1 MIRDNALFV
10 SGLLVEKQGGHS
22 VKPYQPPGIW
32 EAVGYTTSN
41 TAKFEQDHG
50 EALYR
55 RSLYTF
61 WKRTAAP
68 PFLTTFD
75 APSREKYCT
84 RRERTDTPLQA
95 LVTMNDPQYVEAA
108 RQLGTRMIE
117 HDIDAGRRLDFG
129 FRVATARM
137 PSRFEKAVLS
147 EALNKYLA
155 RYRKDADA
163 AAKLLSVGESP
174 VSEKLNKPELAAY
187 TMMGSL
193 LLNLDE
199 TLNKN

>member
-1 MIRDNALFV
+1 VR
-10 SGLLVEKQGGHS
+10 
-22 VKPYQPPGIW
+22 PYQPPGIW

-61 WKRTAAP
+61 WKRTAP
-68 PFLTTFD
+68 PPYLTVFD

-95 LVTMNDPQYVEAA
+95 LVTMNDPCYVEAA
-108 RQLGTRMIE
+108 RHLGARMIRHAPGE
-117 HDIDAGRRLDFG
+117 KERLVFG
-129 FRVATARM
+129 FRTVTART
-137 PSRFEKAVLS
+137 PTAVELS
-147 EALNKYLA
+147 VLRQSLAKFQATYRADTEAAK
-155 RYRKDADA
+155 
-163 AAKLLSVGESP
+163 KLLSVGESP
-174 VSEKLNKPELAAY
+174 VDQELNPSELAAY
-187 TMMGSL
+187 TMAASL